1 MKQENI
7 IVGLDVGTTK
17 ICAVVAEKNSD
28 GVMIQSISSVP
39 STGLRKGVVINKELT
54 TDSIKKAVK
63 SAESL
68 TGIEIR
74 AVHIGI
80 SGGHIKGFDSYGAV
94 SVRDKKV
101 MAVDVERAI
110 DSAKEVYMP
119 LNREVLQVI
128 PMGYSVD
135 GRNGIV
141 NPIGMIG
148 NRLEVKVYIITGAIR
163 SVQNLLQSCQDAGL
177 DVVDIVFEPLAAAEA
192 ILTDQEKKKGV
203 AVIDIGGGTTDI
215 VLYKNGWIRHS
226 TVFDIGG
233 NHFTND
239 IAVCLNLSIQ
249 EAERIKKTFG
259 MVEKVTDGSG
269 EIEIFQGSQQSKI
282 MCKNLSEIIM
292 SRAEELLNLI
302 KAELILCS
310 CYEIA
315 SQGVV
320 LTGGGSLLEGLIE
333 LAESKLCMPVRVGV
347 ARGFRG
353 CSDIISNPMYSTGA
367 GLVLHGVSSA
377 IKEYCPDTNTGILNK
392 MKSWAQEIFR

>member
-7 IVGLDVGTTK
+7 VVGLDVGTTK
-17 ICAVVAEKNSD
+17 ICAVVAEKNSNR
-28 GVMIQSISSVP
+28 VMIQSISSVP

-54 TDSIKKAVK
+54 ADSIKKAVK

-101 MAVDVERAI
+101 MAIDVERAI

-163 SVQNLLQSCQDAGL
+163 SVQNLLQSCQDAGV
-177 DVVDIVFEPLAAAEA
+177 DVIDIVFEPLAAAEA
-192 ILTDQEKKKGV
+192 ILTDEEKKKGV

-226 TVFDIGG
+226 AVFDIGG

-259 MVEKVTDGSG
+259 MVAKVTDGSE
-269 EIEIFQGSQQSKI
+269 EIEIFQESQQRKI
-282 MCKNLSEIIM
+282 MCKDLSEIIM

-310 CYEIA
+310 GYEIA

-333 LAESKLCMPVRVGV
+333 LAESKLCMPVRIGV
-347 ARGFRG
+347 ARGLRG

-367 GLVLHGVSSA
+367 GLVLHGVSTE
-377 IKEYCPDTNTGILNK
+377 IKEYYPDVSTGILNK

>member
-1 MKQENI
+1 MKQGNI

-17 ICAVVAEKNSD
+17 ICAVVAEKNSNE
-28 GVMIQSISSVP
+28 VMIQSISSVP
-39 STGLRKGVVINKELT
+39 SAGLRKGVVINKELT
-54 TDSIKKAVK
+54 ADSIKKAVK
-63 SAESL
+63 SAESS

-192 ILTDQEKKKGV
+192 ILTDEEKKKGV

-226 TVFDIGG
+226 AVFDIGG

-249 EAERIKKTFG
+249 EAERIKKAFG
-259 MVEKVTDGSG
+259 MVAKLTDGS
-269 EIEIFQGSQQSKI
+269 EEVEIFQESQQRKI

-310 CYEIA
+310 GYEIA

-333 LAESKLCMPVRVGV
+333 LAESKLCMPVRIGV

-353 CSDIISNPMYSTGA
+353 YSDIISNPMYSTGA
-367 GLVLHGVSSA
+367 GLVLHRVSTE
-377 IKEYCPDTNTGILNK
+377 IKEYYPDANTGILNK

>member
-17 ICAVVAEKNSD
+17 ICVVVAEKNSN
-28 GVMIQSISSVP
+28 GVMIQNISSVP

-54 TDSIKKAVK
+54 ADSIKKAVK

-94 SVRDKKV
+94 YVRDKKV

-192 ILTDQEKKKGV
+192 ILTDEEKKKGV

-215 VLYKNGWIRHS
+215 VLYKNSWIRHS
-226 TVFDIGG
+226 AVFDIGG

-259 MVEKVTDGSG
+259 MVEKVTDGSE
-269 EIEIFQGSQQSKI
+269 EIEIFQESQQRKI

-310 CYEIA
+310 GYEIA

-333 LAESKLCMPVRVGV
+333 LAESKLCMPVRIGV

-353 CSDIISNPMYSTGA
+353 CSDIISNPMYSTGV
-367 GLVLHGVSSA
+367 GLVLHGVNTE
-377 IKEYCPDTNTGILNK
+377 IKKYYPDANTGVLNK
-392 MKSWAQEIFR
+392 IKSWAQEIFR